1 MNPGYLKS
9 RRNWRRGWAPA
20 KRGASGRRTA
30 PLCTWFDL
38 LEGREQL
45 QLQTENYLK
54 QLPDVVS
61 ELGFYNLLTG

>member
-1 MNPGYLKS
+1 MSPRLFKEQERLEARLGPCQAGCFRS
-9 RRNWRRGWAPA
+9 AQ
-20 KRGASGRRTA
+20 S

-38 LEGREQL
+38 LEGLKQL
-45 QLQTENYLK
+45 QLQTQNYLK

>member
-1 MNPGYLKS
+1 MSPRLFKEQEGLEAWLGPGQAGCF
-9 RRNWRRGWAPA
+9 R
-20 KRGASGRRTA
+20 SGRA

-45 QLQTENYLK
+45 RPQTQNYLK

>member
-1 MNPGYLKS
+1 MSPRLFKEGLEAWLGPGQAGCF
-9 RRNWRRGWAPA
+9 R
-20 KRGASGRRTA
+20 SGRA

-45 QLQTENYLK
+45 RPQTQNYLK

-61 ELGFYNLLTG
+61 ELGFYSLLTG